1 MSRNRETP
9 RERGS
14 LAPTNTFEN
23 EQTME
28 HEYKRIHGVAAP
40 KSMTMERLVEMDEL
54 VVAQS
59 TQLCLRQGCC
69 RPSINWV
76 LLDGS
81 NYTPGSSPFDLPNVG
96 GWIHEESTF
105 VQRCCFGEGGC
116 RETKFVHHAG
126 EPPASMNIDDR
137 NCCRI
142 QTTPASVFLS
152 PEDLKAD
159 IVAVHEKGM
168 SCAAGCCCFTPY
180 LRTFDGEGQFLG
192 ETRYVCDGY
201 IFVPKFVVLDQYR
214 QTKYLLRPDTCFFGL
229 CLLPRCGGQG
239 GKCCRLPFLVRDPN
253 TYETV
258 SANVHEGQAQVTQL
272 WSGLANEVC
281 FKRHAYHVGFPS
293 DANMKDKLTLIGSS
307 ILVDVALFEKDDNG
321 GGGGG
326 G

>member
-1 MSRNRETP
+1 M
-9 RERGS
+9 G
-14 LAPTNTFEN
+14 
-23 EQTME
+23 
-28 HEYKRIHGVAAP
+28 
-40 KSMTMERLVEMDEL
+40 
-54 VVAQS
+54 
-59 TQLCLRQGCC
+59 
-69 RPSINWV
+69 
-76 LLDGS
+76 
-81 NYTPGSSPFDLPNVG
+81 
-96 GWIHEESTF
+96 
-105 VQRCCFGEGGC
+105 
-116 RETKFVHHAG
+116 
-126 EPPASMNIDDR
+126 
-137 NCCRI
+137 
-142 QTTPASVFLS
+142 
-152 PEDLKAD
+152 
-159 IVAVHEKGM
+159 
-168 SCAAGCCCFTPY
+168 
-180 LRTFDGEGQFLG
+180 
-192 ETRYVCDGY
+192 
-201 IFVPKFVVLDQYR
+201 DQYR